1 MVQKKSILKRRSRDK
16 EGMPRFEKAED
27 SHQDNVF
34 KRSTT
39 EFHFSKKSEF
49 NKKKLDVTTH

>member
-1 MVQKKSILKRRSRDK
+1 MVEKKSILKRRSRDK

-39 EFHFSKKSEF
+39 EFHFSKKS
-49 NKKKLDVTTH
+49 